1 MLVNTLLIFLA
12 LAVTVIVL
20 VPDNWRW
27 NVFGLV
33 MCYLIGFVLI
43 VQIWPL
49 SLAAVKLLTGFIGMV
64 VLSTVKIN
72 TPEQPAENRSRSYQ
86 IFLVLVLSVGW
97 IIVTATTA
105 KLNEWLPI
113 AYTNLYIGLVIL
125 FAGIIKFAV
134 SRQVFDVVVGL
145 LVFLCGFDVVYS
157 SLEGSALVTAIYSL
171 IVLAICVIGS
181 YLEGFSIQE
190 EEA

>member
-1 MLVNTLLIFLA
+1 MLVNTLLIFLT

-27 NVFGLV
+27 NVFGLA
-33 MCYLIGFVLI
+33 MCYLVGFVLI

-72 TPEQPAENRSRSYQ
+72 SPELPAENRSRSYR

-97 IIVTATTA
+97 IIVTATTS

-113 AYTNLYIGLVIL
+113 AYTNLYIGLVIV

-145 LVFLCGFDVVYS
+145 LVFLCGFDVIYS

-181 YLEGFSIQE
+181 YLEGFSIHE